1 MTNDAKN
8 LLNNS
13 TQPAILSDLKAGK
26 ILYANDATFKYLD
39 IQQEA
44 LIGSK
49 ITELFQSM
57 QSLQECTIWKRGQK
71 QYQIQEEEISISGH
85 LYNKATLKIVDN
97 ELSDSLVKTIQHMVS
112 LLLHRLRSPLTG
124 VLGFNELLHETGP
137 NVNQRYLESIDHGL
151 KDINAIL
158 NEIESLTEIPDIH
171 IQTVDLNQFI
181 SRIVRNFRN
190 NSKANIQVELSN
202 VPHTFKTDPAI
213 LEDCINELLSN
224 AVDHSNSELEPITIQ
239 VKPNGNICITN
250 YGPVI
255 PMDQTQEIFY
265 PFVTTKIRNMGLGL
279 TKSSI
284 RAHAMNAHIRL
295 VTNSP
300 IEGISFE
307 IQFSTDYI

>member
-26 ILYANDATFKYLD
+26 ILYANDAAFKYLD

-71 QYQIQEEEISISGH
+71 QYQIQEEEISISGN

-124 VLGFNELLHETGP
+124 VLGFNELLHDAGP
-137 NVNQRYLESIDHGL
+137 NINQKYLDSIDHGL
-151 KDINAIL
+151 QDINDIL
-158 NEIESLTEIPDIH
+158 NEIESLTEIPEIH

-181 SRIVRNFRN
+181 SRIVRKFRN
-190 NSKANIQVELSN
+190 NSKANIQVDLSN
-202 VPHTFKTDPAI
+202 APHAFPIDPAI
-213 LEDCINELLSN
+213 LEDCINELLRN
-224 AVDHSNSELEPITIQ
+224 AVEHTNSELEPITIQ
-239 VKPNGNICITN
+239 VKPNGNIRITN

-255 PMDQTQEIFY
+255 PLEQTQEIFY
-265 PFVTTKIRNMGLGL
+265 PFVTSKIRNMGLGL

-284 RAHAMNAHIRL
+284 RAQAMDTHVRL
-295 VTNSP
+295 VTNST
-300 IEGISFE
+300 IDGISFE
-307 IQFSTDYI
+307 IQFSDDNK